1 MLRTSNG
8 ESVERAAGG
17 DSEHAIPGPE
27 EAFAT
32 VERALGIRFYRVKD
46 GFFFPYTGLQ
56 SMTFTPKRITL
67 RFSSDDIIVDGRGLH
82 RLYVGLAQQTV
93 HRIVQQTE
101 RGGTGTVVTGI
112 ERVPRSAGGGKDGRD
127 PGADDQA

>member
-8 ESVERAAGG
+8 ESAGRPAG
-17 DSEHAIPGPE
+17 ADAENALPGTE

-46 GFFFPYTGLQ
+46 GFYFPYHGLQ

-67 RFSSDDIIVDGRGLH
+67 RFSSDDVIVDGRGLH
-82 RLYVGLAQQTV
+82 RLYVGLAEQTV

-101 RGGTGTVVTGI
+101 RGGAGTVVTGI
-112 ERVPRSAGGGKDGRD
+112 ERVPRTTGGSQEAREAPGKEG
-127 PGADDQA
+127 